1 MGTEPLLPPG
11 IAIAARADPGEGPWQ
26 KPGLLCRRS
35 RSKPVDDGPGKL
47 QEVVDIGEIRR
58 QPNRHAQCP
67 LLAIINTV
75 EKLLIG
81 HALFLAKDRG
91 YLFAP
96 QAQGHLAHAWITK
109 TATAH
114 REPMVIG

>member
-58 QPNRHAQCP
+58 QSNRHAECS
-67 LLAIINTV
+67 LLAILNDV
-75 EKLLIG
+75 EKLLIR
-81 HALFLAKDRG
+81 HASFLAKCPG
-91 YLFAP
+91 EILTLKV
-96 QAQGHLAHAWITK
+96 QGDLTHAWIAK
-109 TATAH
+109 TAAAQ
-114 REPMVIG
+114 RESMLI